1 MSRQVSLSYA
11 SVAILV
17 HLNVLSVTH
26 IKYRSRGTRAYYP
39 ISTISV
45 IVGRGF
51 VSGNDGHVSRDLSNT
66 GLSMCYVLVK
76 GDGGVVVVVAALS
89 AIADVTNCQS
99 TRRVSSRHVAIRL
112 HLFPR

>member
-1 MSRQVSLSYA
+1 MSRQVSLNYA
-11 SVAILV
+11 SIAILV
-17 HLNVLSVTH
+17 HLDVLSVTH

-51 VSGNDGHVSRDLSNT
+51 VSGNDGHVSRDLSST
-66 GLSMCYVLVK
+66 GLSLCCVLVK
-76 GDGGVVVVVAALS
+76 GERRVVVVAALS
-89 AIADVTNCQS
+89 VVADVTNCQS